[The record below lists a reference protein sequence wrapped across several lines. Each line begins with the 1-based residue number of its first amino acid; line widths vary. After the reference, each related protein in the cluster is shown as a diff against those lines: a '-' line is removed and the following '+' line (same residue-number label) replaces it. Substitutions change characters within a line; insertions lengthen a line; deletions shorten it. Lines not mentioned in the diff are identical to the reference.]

1 MHFGKRRPSGA
12 DYEEK
17 QPGPDGLDATLASRC
32 RGAFYPR
39 SRSDL
44 SRGLEPASKPFFSR
58 AIRTVAW
65 AYVLNYASTVD
76 ELIAM
81 RQAISR
87 SLKPGGRFVTVNN
100 NPDDPPSNF
109 EADY

>member
-1 MHFGKRRPSGA
+1 MA
-12 DYEEK
+12 V
-17 QPGPDGLDATLASRC
+17 
-32 RGAFYPR
+32 
-39 SRSDL
+39 
-44 SRGLEPASKPFFSR
+44 
-58 AIRTVAW
+58 RTVAW
-65 AYVLNYASTVD
+65 EYLLTYASTVD

-100 NPDDPPSNF
+100 NPDGPPSNF